1 MNAPDINRNIL
12 KRHVQAVEAALPIH
26 ILGLLPRG
34 SVGHVEPSDAH
45 ALEFLAEKRE
55 GLSLFDLAQAEIDLS
70 ERLGRTVGIVLVSG
84 LRGREAKELP
94 EMVEAL

>member
-12 KRHVQAVEAALPIH
+12 KRHIQAVEAALPIH

-34 SVGHVEPSDAH
+34 SAGHVKESDAR
-45 ALEFLAEKRE
+45 ALEFLAEKRDD
-55 GLSLFDLAQAEIDLS
+55 LSIFDLARAEIDLG

-84 LRGREAKELP
+84 LCGREAEELP
-94 EMVEAL
+94 AMVEAL